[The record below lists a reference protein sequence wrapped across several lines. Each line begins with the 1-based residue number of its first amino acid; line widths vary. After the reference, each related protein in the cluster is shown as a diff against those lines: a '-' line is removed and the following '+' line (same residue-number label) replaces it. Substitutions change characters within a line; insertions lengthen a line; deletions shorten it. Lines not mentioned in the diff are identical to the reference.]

1 MHAQRARF
9 GGPAPAAV
17 DQRLVDAAASY
28 ADGALAETLLLEAH
42 TLDPSCL
49 PVYFALYKFYFYKSR
64 LADRTEARAAVQGRT
79 GCGFADAERIALAAL
94 DTAAS
99 QAGMPADW
107 RQLTAQ
113 SANWTDTR
121 GPQHF
126 YLFSLKALAFIRL
139 RRGRAD
145 TAQAL
150 LAKLAELDPSD
161 TVGGSV
167 IGSLAAATRGAA

>member
-9 GGPAPAAV
+9 GGPTPAAV
-17 DQRLVDAAASY
+17 DRRLEDVAASH
-28 ADGALAETLLLEAH
+28 ADGALAETLLREAH
-42 TLDPSCL
+42 ALDPSCL

-64 LADRTEARAAVQGRT
+64 LAD
-79 GCGFADAERIALAAL
+79 AERVALAAL
-94 DTAAS
+94 DAAAS
-99 QAGMPADW
+99 QAGIPADW
-107 RQLTAQ
+107 RQLTPQ
-113 SANWTDTR
+113 SADWADTC

-145 TAQAL
+145 ETRAL
-150 LAKLAELDPSD
+150 LAKLAELDPRD

-167 IGSLAAATRGAA
+167 IGSLATAAAGAA

>member
-1 MHAQRARF
+1 MQAQHTRF
-9 GGPAPAAV
+9 GGPTPAAV
-17 DQRLVDAAASY
+17 DRRLEDAAASY

-42 TLDPSCL
+42 AFDPSCL

-64 LADRTEARAAVQGRT
+64 LAD
-79 GCGFADAERIALAAL
+79 AERIALAAL
-94 DTAAS
+94 DAAAS
-99 QAGMPADW
+99 QARIPADW

-113 SANWTDTR
+113 SADWTDTR

-139 RRGRAD
+139 RRGRVDA
-145 TAQAL
+145 ARVL
-150 LAKLAELDPSD
+150 LAKLADLDPRD

-167 IGSLAAATRGAA
+167 IGSLAAATAGFP

>member
-1 MHAQRARF
+1 MYADRVRF

-17 DQRLVDAAASY
+17 DRRLEDAAASY

-64 LADRTEARAAVQGRT
+64 LAD
-79 GCGFADAERIALAAL
+79 AERGALAAL
-94 DTAAS
+94 DAAAN
-99 QAGMPADW
+99 QAGIPADW
-107 RQLTAQ
+107 QQLTPQ
-113 SANWTDTR
+113 SADWADTR

-139 RRGRAD
+139 RLGRAD
-145 TAQAL
+145 EANAL
-150 LAKLAELDPSD
+150 LAKLAELDPRD
-161 TVGGSV
+161 TVGSSV
-167 IGSLAAATRGAA
+167 IGSLVTGSAGEQARP